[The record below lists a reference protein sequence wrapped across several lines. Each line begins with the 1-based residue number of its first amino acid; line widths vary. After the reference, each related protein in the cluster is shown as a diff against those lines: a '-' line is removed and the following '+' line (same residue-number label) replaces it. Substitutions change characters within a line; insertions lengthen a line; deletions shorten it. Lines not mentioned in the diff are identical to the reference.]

1 MTDLSLCAALAVYQD
16 QPILLRILSYRII
29 VEYTWTRTEETGL
42 RIPSKLTLAPRDE
55 ASGPA
60 QVKSSQ
66 VYFITH
72 HQQMYTKL
80 I

>member
-1 MTDLSLCAALAVYQD
+1 MRINVYVIAPQQARVKDAVRPEKSHFLLTQQIVLRTLVSHKFLKFKLS
-16 QPILLRILSYRII
+16 
-29 VEYTWTRTEETGL
+29 E
-42 RIPSKLTLAPRDE
+42 
-55 ASGPA
+55 
-60 QVKSSQ
+60 